1 MEPISA
7 TRVGDRIV
15 SPLKWHGG
23 KNYLAR
29 RLVELMPSHTHYVEP
44 YAGGLA
50 VLLAKNPEG
59 FSEVVNDLNGD
70 LCNFWNVLR
79 DTALFDSFLRMTQ
92 ATAFSEQIWK
102 QSYEALQTRTDSTKV
117 DRAFWFFVT
126 CRQSLA
132 GRMDTFAPLSK
143 TRTRRNMN
151 EQASAWL
158 NAVEGLPQVHAR
170 LKRVAVLN
178 KPALDVLIQ
187 EDGAKTLFYCD
198 PPYLHETRTDRDT
211 YDHEMTEEEHEQ
223 LLKALLNVQGK
234 VILSGYHSRLYDT
247 SLRQWSCHDFELPNN
262 AASGGKKRR
271 MIEAVWCNF

>member
-1 MEPISA
+1 MEHSTRIS
-7 TRVGDRIV
+7 DRIV
-15 SPLKWHGG
+15 PPLKWHGG

-29 RLVELMPSHTHYVEP
+29 KIVELMPSHIHYVEP

-59 FSEVVNDLNGD
+59 FSEVVNDLNGN

-79 DTALFDSFLRMTQ
+79 DTTLFESFLRMTH
-92 ATAFSEQIWK
+92 ATPFSEQVWLDC
-102 QSYEALQTRTDSTKV
+102 YEALQGNTEGTSV
-117 DRAFWFFVT
+117 ERAFWFFVT

-158 NAVEGLPQVHAR
+158 NAVQGLPLVHSR

-178 KPALDVLIQ
+178 KPALDVLAQ
-187 EDGAKTLFYCD
+187 EDGTRTLFYCD

-211 YDHEMTEEEHEQ
+211 YQHEMSEEEHQ
-223 LLKALLNVQGK
+223 NLLTTLLAVKGK
-234 VILSGYHSRLYDT
+234 VILSGYHSTLYDT
-247 SLRQWSCHDFELPNN
+247 SLRKWNFHDFELPNN

>member
-1 MEPISA
+1 MEDTSTNA
-7 TRVGDRIV
+7 GDRIV
-15 SPLKWHGG
+15 PPLKWHGG

-29 RLVELMPSHTHYVEP
+29 KIVEMMPSHIHYVEP

-50 VLLAKNPEG
+50 VVLAKNPEG

-79 DTALFDSFLRMTQ
+79 DTAHFQTFLRMTV
-92 ATAFSEQIWK
+92 ATPFSEQIWHE
-102 QSYEALQTRTDSTKV
+102 SYTALQERRQGSSV
-117 DRAFWFFVT
+117 ERAFWFFVT

-158 NAVEGLPQVHAR
+158 NVVEGLPLVHSR

-178 KPALDVLIQ
+178 GPAVDVLRQ
-187 EDGAKTLFYCD
+187 EDAPSTLFYCD

-211 YDHEMTEEEHEQ
+211 YAHEMTEAQHAE
-223 LLKALLNVQGK
+223 LLQSLLAVRGK
-234 VILSGYHSRLYDT
+234 VILSGYHSPLYDK
-247 SLRQWSCHDFELPNN
+247 SLQSWNCHDFELPNN

>member
-1 MEPISA
+1 MEKIS
-7 TRVGDRIV
+7 TNSLGGRLVP
-15 SPLKWHGG
+15 PLKWHGG

-29 RLVELMPSHTHYVEP
+29 KIVEMMPSHLHYVEP

-59 FSEVVNDLNGD
+59 FSEVVNDINGE

-79 DTALFDSFLRMTQ
+79 ETFLFESFLRMTE
-92 ATAFSEQIWK
+92 ATPFSEKIWNE
-102 QSYEALQTRTDSTKV
+102 SYAASQVGCEGTNVQ
-117 DRAFWFFVT
+117 RAFWFFVT

-158 NAVEGLPQVHAR
+158 NAVEGLPLVHSR

-178 KPALDVLIQ
+178 RPAVEVLRQ
-187 EDGAKTLFYCD
+187 EDGAHTLFYCD

-211 YDHEMTEEEHEQ
+211 YAHEMTEAEHAE
-223 LLKALLNVQGK
+223 LLEALLNVRGK
-234 VILSGYHSRLYDT
+234 VILSGYHAPLYDN
-247 SLRQWSCHDFELPNN
+247 SLQSWNCHDFELPNN
-262 AASGGKKRR
+262 AASGGNKRR